1 MSRLHEMKSKGLDKV
16 FVTYSRSTFF
26 GQGKTM
32 QEVVDDI
39 KERAAGSGS
48 AREHTSK
55 SKIKT
60 WKATMGV

>member
-16 FVTYSRSTFF
+16 LVAYSRSTFF

-39 KERAAGSGS
+39 KERAAASES
-48 AREHTSK
+48 TREHTSK
-55 SKIKT
+55 SQVKT
-60 WKATMGV
+60 WKANMRV

>member
-1 MSRLHEMKSKGLDKV
+1 MRSKGLSKV
-16 FVTYSRSTFF
+16 MAIYSRSEFF

-32 QEVVDDI
+32 QDVVDGI
-39 KERAAGSGS
+39 KERAAASES

-60 WKATMGV
+60 WKANLKV

>member
-1 MSRLHEMKSKGLDKV
+1 MSRLHEMKSKGLNKV
-16 FVTYSRSTFF
+16 FAMYSRSTFF

-39 KERAAGSGS
+39 SSNTQVSG
-48 AREHTSK
+48 REHTSK

-60 WKATMGV
+60 WKATMRV